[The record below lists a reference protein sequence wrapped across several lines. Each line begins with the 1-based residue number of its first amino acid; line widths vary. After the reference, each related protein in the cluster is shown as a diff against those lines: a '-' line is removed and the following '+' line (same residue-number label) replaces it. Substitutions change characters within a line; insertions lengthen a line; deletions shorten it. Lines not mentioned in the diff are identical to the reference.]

1 METATFP
8 TLDDTQVMEVERH
21 LQARRQQGQ
30 DWVYV
35 SGKICGKATR
45 QFFREQGYLVRANS
59 APDDPSGYRV
69 LIAPA
74 IAAAHHRQ

>member
-8 TLDDTQVMEVERH
+8 TLDDAQVMEIERH

-30 DWVYV
+30 DWVYL
-35 SGKICGKATR
+35 SGTLCGAAARKFYR
-45 QFFREQGYLVRANS
+45 NSGYLVRCNT
-59 APDDPSGYRV
+59 APEDPSGFRV

-74 IAAAHHRQ
+74 SAAAHHYQ